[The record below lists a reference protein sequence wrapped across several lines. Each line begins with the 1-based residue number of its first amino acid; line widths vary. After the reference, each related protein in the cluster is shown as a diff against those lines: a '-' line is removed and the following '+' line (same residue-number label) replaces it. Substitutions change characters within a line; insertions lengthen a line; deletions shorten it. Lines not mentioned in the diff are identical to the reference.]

1 MNSQITKNNNVLEL
15 GKTYQFAGYK
25 WTACEL
31 INKGK
36 TLVIQSHGVTHG
48 AWPGYVMPQ
57 FGNGNFYAADID
69 GEDIS
74 AYDDKMQTL
83 YDAIKDAED
92 SSTSYGKGLF
102 LISKEKV
109 GFTEWGKSGSG
120 NYWQALKKT
129 AENACSF
136 GSPDNYAWLGTVYG
150 SGGAWYVNSNGGV
163 SYNDQ
168 SDDYV
173 VAPVFNLDLSK
184 VEIIGDEIIKKAQP
198 ASSPFDIDNLNKI
211 KKEIVT
217 SMKIMDVTIKGI
229 KESDEYKMAQ
239 AYNQGL
245 RDAMS
250 IFERESDHID

>member
-1 MNSQITKNNNVLEL
+1 M
-15 GKTYQFAGYK
+15 
-25 WTACEL
+25 
-31 INKGK
+31 
-36 TLVIQSHGVTHG
+36 
-48 AWPGYVMPQ
+48 
-57 FGNGNFYAADID
+57 
-69 GEDIS
+69 
-74 AYDDKMQTL
+74 
-83 YDAIKDAED
+83 
-92 SSTSYGKGLF
+92 
-102 LISKEKV
+102 
-109 GFTEWGKSGSG
+109 
-120 NYWQALKKT
+120 
-129 AENACSF
+129 
-136 GSPDNYAWLGTVYG
+136 
-150 SGGAWYVNSNGGV
+150 
-163 SYNDQ
+163 
-168 SDDYV
+168 